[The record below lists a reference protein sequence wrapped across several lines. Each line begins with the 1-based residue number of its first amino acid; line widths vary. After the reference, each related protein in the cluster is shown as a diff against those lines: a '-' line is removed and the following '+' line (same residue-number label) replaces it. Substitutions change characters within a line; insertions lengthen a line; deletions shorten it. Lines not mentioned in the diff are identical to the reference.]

1 VSPGGEELAMAQE
14 AQGAKR
20 GNRKVR
26 TGEVVKSGA
35 DKTVVV
41 AIRRRV
47 QHPLYHKIVNRTS
60 KIMAHDEKNECS
72 VGDVVRVM
80 ETRPLSKRKRWR
92 YIETVRKAK

>member
-1 VSPGGEELAMAQE
+1 MTQE
-14 AQGAKR
+14 TQER
-20 GNRKVR
+20 GHRKTR
-26 TGEVVKSGA
+26 TGEVVKAGA

-47 QHPLYHKIVNRTS
+47 PHPLYGKIVNRTS
-60 KIMAHDEKNECS
+60 KLMAHDENNECA

-92 YIETVRKAK
+92 YVETIRKAR